1 MVDRIL
7 EVCLADAS
15 LPFVVDGEAQNL
27 LRLLSGGGHHL
38 IVVAPMVSKKRFHS
52 GASNWEGRHLG
63 EVRGELVAGAHVGG
77 TREVVIVKVAS

>member
-1 MVDRIL
+1 
-7 EVCLADAS
+7 
-15 LPFVVDGEAQNL
+15 
-27 LRLLSGGGHHL
+27 
-38 IVVAPMVSKKRFHS
+38 VSKKRFHS